1 MRQKISELFLNDK
14 IILTF
19 IIANA
24 AIIFAQESGVDQPW
38 LFYLDIF
45 ITLVFVVEIIVKHY
59 KYGVK
64 NYWKDAW
71 NRLDGV
77 LVILS
82 LPSLLEAFVPM
93 GINVSFILSLRVLR
107 VFKFFRI
114 IKFFPHIDELSKGI
128 KRAIKDSYS
137 VFFGFVIVIFIFALL
152 NCSLFAKAAPEY
164 FGTPLDSIYTV
175 FKLFT
180 VEGWYEIPDV
190 IASYYSDSLFVNHV
204 VKLYFSLLL
213 IVGGI
218 LGLSLVNSVF
228 VDAMV
233 SDNNDELTKEVERLH
248 EKIDALNCKI
258 DELKGMK

>member
-1 MRQKISELFLNDK
+1 MKHRISDLFLNDK
-14 IILTF
+14 IILFF

-24 AIIFAQESGVDQPW
+24 GIIFAQESGISEPW
-38 LFYLDIF
+38 LIWGDMF
-45 ITLVFVVEIIVKHY
+45 ITLVFVVEMVMKHIR
-59 KYGVK
+59 YGAK
-64 NYWKDAW
+64 GYWSNGW

-82 LPSLLEAFVPM
+82 LPSLLEVFVPT
-93 GINVSFILSLRVLR
+93 GINLSFVLSLRVLR

-114 IKFFPHIDELSKGI
+114 IKFFPHIDDISKGI
-128 KRAIKDSYS
+128 KRAVKDSYS
-137 VFFGFVIVIFIFALL
+137 IFFGFVIVIFIFALL
-152 NCSLFAKAAPEY
+152 NCSLFARSAPEY
-164 FGTPLDSIYTV
+164 FGTPLNSIYTV

-248 EKIDALNCKI
+248 EKIDALNSKI
-258 DELKGMK
+258 DELKGTK

>member
-14 IILTF
+14 VILAF

-24 AIIFAQESGVDQPW
+24 AIIFAQESGANQPW

-45 ITLVFVVEIIVKHY
+45 ITMVFVVEMIVKHY
-59 KYGVK
+59 RYGAK

-82 LPSLLEAFVPM
+82 FPSLLEVFVPT
-93 GINVSFILSLRVLR
+93 GINISFILSLRVLR

-137 VFFGFVIVIFIFALL
+137 VFFGFIIVIFIFALL

-180 VEGWYEIPDV
+180 VEGWYEIPEV
-190 IASYYSDSLFVNHV
+190 ITDYYSASLFVNHV

-218 LGLSLVNSVF
+218 LGMSLVNSVF

-233 SDNNDELTKEVERLH
+233 SDNNDELNKEVERLH
-248 EKIDALNCKI
+248 KKIDVLTEKI
-258 DELKGMK
+258 DELQKK

>member
-1 MRQKISELFLNDK
+1 MMKRVTNLFLNDK
-14 IILTF
+14 IILSF

-24 AIIFAQESGVDQPW
+24 AIIFAQESGITYS
-38 LFYLDIF
+38 LLYYLDILITIVF
-45 ITLVFVVEIIVKHY
+45 IVEMIVKH
-59 KYGVK
+59 KAFGVK

-82 LPSLLEAFVPM
+82 LPSLLEVFIPTSFN
-93 GINVSFILSLRVLR
+93 ISFILSLRVFR

-114 IKFFPHIDELSKGI
+114 IKFFPHIDELSRGL

-137 VFFGFVIVIFIFALL
+137 IFFGFIIVIFIFALL
-152 NCSLFAKAAPEY
+152 NCSLFATSAPE
-164 FGTPLDSIYTV
+164 FFATPLDSIYSI
-175 FKLFT
+175 FRLFT
-180 VEGWYEIPDV
+180 IEGWYEIPAS
-190 IASYYSDSLFVNHV
+190 IADYYEDSLLISHL

-218 LGLSLVNSVF
+218 IGLSLVNSVF

-233 SDNNDELTKEVERLH
+233 SDNNDELNKEVARLH
-248 EKIDALNCKI
+248 EKIDHLTEKINELNK
-258 DELKGMK
+258 K